1 MGGDWHSGV
10 REFESLHRLLDGH
23 FKHFIVVRKLYCLF
37 EKTKNKWKRGQ
48 GWPIFKKKA
57 FWKSFEY
64 KGQWLWLSW
73 QSGCFQYQRS
83 AVQIQSSAKFIEQLY
98 TVNCIE
104 KTKIKI
110 KRPGMAH
117 LKNLLNIL
125 TGGIRYL
132 AIPTS
137 QYYIFS
143 SQFLLILAK
152 MNKFQI

>member
-1 MGGDWHSGV
+1 M
-10 REFESLHRLLDGH
+10 
-23 FKHFIVVRKLYCLF
+23 
-37 EKTKNKWKRGQ
+37 
-48 GWPIFKKKA
+48 
-57 FWKSFEY
+57 
-64 KGQWLWLSW
+64 WLSW
-73 QSGCFQYQRS
+73 QSGRFQYQRS

-125 TGGIRYL
+125 TVRIPYL

-152 MNKFQI
+152 MKSFKFKIVYIFDA